1 LKMKAI
7 YKTVP
12 ALEKCFQ
19 ILDLF
24 ARSGRPLGISE
35 IANRLNYHK
44 STVFN
49 IVYTLNNLGILEN
62 GYRNKF
68 TLGTQLYV
76 LGKAAGRE
84 SGLIHTVRP
93 YLEEI
98 TEKTK
103 LTAFL
108 GILSKGRVL
117 IVDKVDSPY
126 GIRVSSEVGL
136 SIPLLAGATGKVF
149 LSQMSDDE
157 VDRVLSQREMK
168 KYTASTCSDATGF
181 KQMIK
186 EARERGVAIDK
197 EEYIEGIRA
206 IAIPLRISRGKLLA
220 AIWVVGLNSQLTD
233 DLIPRY
239 SLLLREIGAEIEA
252 HFV

>member
-1 LKMKAI
+1 MKAV

-24 ARSGRPLGISE
+24 ARSRRPLGISE

-49 IVYTLNNLGILEN
+49 IVYTLSNLGILEN
-62 GYRNKF
+62 GYQNKF

-84 SGLIHTVRP
+84 SELIHTVRP

-108 GILSKGRVL
+108 GILSKGRVV

-157 VDRVLSQREMK
+157 VYRVLSQREMK
-168 KYTASTCSDATGF
+168 KYTASTCSDTTEF

-233 DLIPRY
+233 DLIPVY
-239 SLLLREIGAEIEA
+239 SLLLREMGAEIEA

>member
-1 LKMKAI
+1 MKAV

-24 ARSGRPLGISE
+24 ARSRRPLGISE

-49 IVYTLNNLGILEN
+49 IVYTLSNLRILEN
-62 GYRNKF
+62 GYQNKF

-84 SGLIHTVRP
+84 SELIHTVRP

-168 KYTASTCSDATGF
+168 KYTASTCTSTTRF
-181 KQMIK
+181 KQMIE
-186 EARERGVAIDK
+186 EARERGAGIDK

-220 AIWVVGLNSQLTD
+220 AIWIVGLNSQLTD
-233 DLIPRY
+233 DLIPGY

>member
-1 LKMKAI
+1 MKAE

-12 ALEKCFQ
+12 AVEKCFQ

-24 ARSGRPLGISE
+24 ARSKRPMGISE
-35 IANRLNYHK
+35 IANCLNYHK

-49 IVYTLNNLGILEN
+49 IVYTLTSLGILEN

-68 TLGTQLYV
+68 TLGRQLYV
-76 LGKAAGRE
+76 LGKAAGKE
-84 SGLIHTVRP
+84 SELIHTVRP
-93 YLEEI
+93 YLEEL

-108 GILSKGRVL
+108 GILSKGRVV

-126 GIRVSSEVGL
+126 GIRVSSEIGL

-157 VDRVLSQREMK
+157 VEGILSQK
-168 KYTASTCSDATGF
+168 KMRRYTPFSCTNKKRF
-181 KQMIK
+181 KEMIK
-186 EARERGVAIDK
+186 EAREYRVAVDK

-206 IAIPLRISRGKLLA
+206 IAIPLRIGRGKLLA
-220 AIWVVGLNSQLTD
+220 SIWVVGLNSQLKD
-233 DLIPRY
+233 ERIPGH
-239 SLLLREIGAEIEA
+239 SLFLRKIGAEIEA
-252 HFV
+252 HFI

>member
-1 LKMKAI
+1 MKAI

-49 IVYTLNNLGILEN
+49 IVYTLSNLGILEN

-186 EARERGVAIDK
+186 EAREHGVAIDK